1 MCSAGAQKVR
11 ATPAPVRA
19 GKAKAPLRRRR
30 QSARRRKTY
39 AGNPD
44 RSCLR
49 VEGRGPG
56 VWRPDEQSP
65 GLSGG
70 TKGWERAAVKPTPG
84 SVPAR
89 AAHQEIGEGPSR
101 LSRRGPRSSRGPSG
115 NASRR
120 RTRALGDY
128 AVRSYS
134 PARLSVGGAFS
145 RRLPEGPGSDESWTP
160 ALHASRNDLRRLA

>member
-1 MCSAGAQKVR
+1 MSR
-11 ATPAPVRA
+11 
-19 GKAKAPLRRRR
+19 
-30 QSARRRKTY
+30 
-39 AGNPD
+39 
-44 RSCLR
+44 
-49 VEGRGPG
+49 
-56 VWRPDEQSP
+56 
-65 GLSGG
+65 
-70 TKGWERAAVKPTPG
+70 
-84 SVPAR
+84 AR
-89 AAHQEIGEGPSR
+89 ASLAAPRVGNARPSNLRPGAFR
-101 LSRRGPRSSRGPSG
+101 LGLLTRRLGRDLVACRDGGPRSSRGPSG